1 MVFQFYRIC
10 HLLVTGFIII
20 LISIFF
26 ASGGIGA
33 SLTDNPYPYPY
44 WLMAIPIWVI
54 GALLAFN
61 NKTVKMGLVISF
73 LPLFFY
79 IVLIADAHFSDSI

>member
-1 MVFQFYRIC
+1 MVFQLYRIC

-26 ASGGIGA
+26 ASGGVDA
-33 SLTDNPYPYPY
+33 SLTDNTYPYPY
-44 WLMAIPIWVI
+44 WLMAIPVWVI

-61 NKTVKMGLVISF
+61 IKTVKL
-73 LPLFFY
+73 
-79 IVLIADAHFSDSI
+79 D